1 MTTTLFIAT
10 SLDGYIAG
18 PDDDLSWLFTDADY
32 GFEEFYQSVDT
43 LIMGRG
49 TYDVVRGMGKWP
61 YKGKRTLVVTRSEKL
76 EITTPD
82 TAYFN
87 GSLQDLEKLLKEQGV
102 KRSWLVGGGELV
114 AGYLN
119 AGLVEE
125 VNVSV
130 HPVLLGKGVPLFP
143 SGFPKT
149 LLELIEAE
157 AFDSGLVQIKYKIKR
172 KKS

>member
-1 MTTTLFIAT
+1 MLTTLFIAT

-18 PDDDLSWLFTDADY
+18 PDDDMSWLFTDTDY
-32 GFEEFYQSVDT
+32 GFDEFYQSVDT

-49 TYDVVRGMGKWP
+49 TYDVVRKMGSWP

-76 EITTPD
+76 EITTSD
-82 TAYFN
+82 TAYFS
-87 GSLQDLEKLLKEQGV
+87 GSLEDLEKMLKEQGV

-119 AGLVEE
+119 ADLVEE
-125 VNVSV
+125 VVVSV

-143 SGFPKT
+143 TSIPRT
-149 LLELIEAE
+149 RLELIAAE
-157 AFDSGLVQIKYKIKR
+157 AYDSGLVQIKYKIR
-172 KKS
+172 KS

>member
-1 MTTTLFIAT
+1 MLTTLFIAT

-18 PDDDLSWLFTDADY
+18 PDDDMSWLFTDTDY
-32 GFEEFYQSVDT
+32 GFDEFYQSVDT

-49 TYDVVRGMGKWP
+49 TYDVVRKLGRWP
-61 YKGKRTLVVTRSEKL
+61 YNGKRTMVVTRSEKID
-76 EITTPD
+76 ITTAD

-87 GSLQDLEKLLKEQGV
+87 GSLVDLEKMLKEQGV
-102 KRSWLVGGGELV
+102 QRSWLVGGGELV

-119 AGLVEE
+119 AGLVEQ

-130 HPVLLGKGVPLFP
+130 HPVLLGTGVPLFP

-149 LLELIEAE
+149 LLELIDAE
-157 AFDSGLVQIKYKIKR
+157 AFDSGLVQIRYRIKA
-172 KKS
+172 KKK